1 MSRLTANL
9 SQFRT
14 NPLRTLLTLLGMVFG
29 VGSVVAMVSIGEGAQ
44 ERILSTIEAMGAA
57 NAHIKAVPV
66 PEDKRSEVINDSAG
80 LSLADVDAIE
90 RGIPQIQGV
99 GWRRVVPVGAT
110 TLKAPLSTTT
120 VLAVSSALSQ
130 LHGLEI
136 ARGRALLPL
145 DHQRGRRVAILG
157 HKTALAAFPKGA
169 IGQQFR
175 LDYTWFEVVGV
186 MAPRATTGGD
196 LPIDPAIYDRAVVV
210 PYTTAIEELEPPPA
224 YGALDLITVG
234 TAGTAATLTIKRA
247 LGPLFRQLHR
257 GVEDYELIAPEEIL
271 RQRQSARG
279 VLNIVLV
286 CIAAISLLVGG
297 IGVMNIMLA
306 NIMERIGEIGLRR
319 AVGARRSD
327 IRNQFL
333 VEAVIICVVGGLLG
347 ILLGYTISF
356 SVSFFVDLPIAFAWV
371 SMVLAFGLS
380 TLIGVLFGYV
390 PAVRAANINPI
401 EALHSE

>member
-1 MSRLTANL
+1 MMQVSANL

-57 NAHIKAVPV
+57 NAHVKAVPIAD
-66 PEDKRSEVINDSAG
+66 DKQSEVINDSVG
-80 LSLADVDAIE
+80 LSLSDVDAIQ
-90 RGIPQIQGV
+90 RGIPNVQGV
-99 GWRRVVPVGAT
+99 GWRRLIPVGAS
-110 TLKAPLSTTT
+110 TLKVALGTTPI
-120 VLAVSSALSQ
+120 LAISPDLAR

-136 ARGRALLPL
+136 AQGRALLPL
-145 DHQRGRRVAILG
+145 DHTSGRRVAVLG
-157 HKTALAAFPKGA
+157 HKTAQKAFPGGA

-186 MAPRATTGGD
+186 LAPRATTGGD
-196 LPIDPAIYDRAVVV
+196 LPIDPSIYDRAVIV

-234 TAGTAATLTIKRA
+234 TESTTATLAVKRA

-257 GVEDYELIAPEEIL
+257 GIEDYELIAPEEIL

-279 VLNIVLV
+279 VLNVVLV

-319 AVGARRSD
+319 AVGARRAD

-333 VEAVIICVVGGLLG
+333 VEAIIICVVGGLLG
-347 ILLGYTISF
+347 ILLGYAISF
-356 SVSFFVDLPIAFAWV
+356 SVSLVVDLPIAFAWV
-371 SMVLAFGLS
+371 SMLLAFGLS
-380 TLIGVLFGYV
+380 TLIGVIFGYV